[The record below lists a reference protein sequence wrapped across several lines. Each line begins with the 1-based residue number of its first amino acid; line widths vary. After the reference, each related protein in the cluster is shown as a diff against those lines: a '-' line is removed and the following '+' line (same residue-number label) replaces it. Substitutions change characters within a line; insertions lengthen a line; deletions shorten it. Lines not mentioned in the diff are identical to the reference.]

1 MRGSSI
7 RRIRCGILWPAACSI
22 QSMLYLNS
30 DLDDNI
36 CYFPSEIFNIKR
48 KVVMAD
54 QQGYGLLKGK
64 KGLIFGALD
73 ERSIAWRIA
82 LACQREGAE
91 FALSNA
97 PVALRMGA
105 LDALAEETGASVI
118 PCDVSKEDE
127 VQELMQKVKEEYG
140 KIDFILHA
148 IGMSPNVR
156 KNKTYQG
163 LNYHWYKQTLD
174 ISAISLHKVLH
185 FAEEEGVLN
194 DGGSVVALSYIGAQ
208 RIFSKYSDMN
218 DAKALL
224 ESIAR
229 NYGSRLA
236 DRGIRVNTVSQAPT
250 KTSAGS
256 GIKGFDG
263 MYTFAEK
270 LAPMGNPSAD
280 DCADYCVTLFSD
292 LTRKVTMQNLYHDGG
307 FVTAGINEDMIN
319 DLATL
324 YADED

>member
-1 MRGSSI
+1 
-7 RRIRCGILWPAACSI
+7 
-22 QSMLYLNS
+22 
-30 DLDDNI
+30 
-36 CYFPSEIFNIKR
+36 
-48 KVVMAD
+48 MAD
-54 QQGYGLLKGK
+54 QKGYGLLKGK
-64 KGLIFGALD
+64 KGIIFGALD

-82 LACQREGAE
+82 LACKREGAE

-97 PVALRMGA
+97 PVALRLGT
-105 LDALAEETGASVI
+105 LDALSEQTGASI
-118 PCDVSKEDE
+118 FPCDVSKEDE
-127 VQELMQKVKEEYG
+127 VQELMQKIKDEYG

-148 IGMSPNVR
+148 IGMSPNIR
-156 KNKTYQG
+156 KNKSYQG
-163 LNYHWYKQTLD
+163 LNYRWYQQTLD
-174 ISAISLHKVLH
+174 ISAISLHKILH
-185 FAEEEGVLN
+185 FAEEEDVLN

-236 DRGIRVNTVSQAPT
+236 KRGIRVNTVSQAPT

-263 MYTFAEK
+263 MYTFADK

-307 FVTAGINEDMIN
+307 FVTAGIDEEMIN
-319 DLATL
+319 NLAKL
-324 YADED
+324 YADEE

>member
-1 MRGSSI
+1 
-7 RRIRCGILWPAACSI
+7 
-22 QSMLYLNS
+22 
-30 DLDDNI
+30 
-36 CYFPSEIFNIKR
+36 
-48 KVVMAD
+48 MAD

-64 KGLIFGALD
+64 KGIIFGALD

-82 LACQREGAE
+82 LACRREGAE

-97 PVALRMGA
+97 PVALRLGG
-105 LDALAEETGASVI
+105 LDELAEQTGSSI
-118 PCDVSKEDE
+118 FPCDVSKEEE
-127 VQELMQKVKEEYG
+127 VEELMQNLKDEYG

-148 IGMSPNVR
+148 IGMSPNIR
-156 KNKTYQG
+156 KNKSYEA
-163 LNYHWYKQTLD
+163 LNYHWYQQTLD
-174 ISAISLHKVLH
+174 ISAVSLHKILR
-185 FAEEEGVLN
+185 FAGELDVLN
-194 DGGSVVALSYIGAQ
+194 NGASVIALSYIGAQ

-236 DRGIRVNTVSQAPT
+236 EKGIRVNTISQAPT

-263 MYTFAEK
+263 MYTFADK
-270 LAPMGNPSAD
+270 LAPLGNPSAD
-280 DCADYCVTLFSD
+280 ECADYCVTLFSD

-307 FVTAGINEDMIN
+307 FVTAGINEEMIEG
-319 DLATL
+319 LAKL
-324 YADED
+324 YGDKE